1 MKLHRTTSFNPFLMT
16 AVPLVNVLVLVLAFS
31 MLSNAFIMQPGVMV
45 RLPLTSFA
53 LAPQRKTQV
62 ISIIAGAVPVIY
74 FRDQK
79 VTTDELDELLAKGNP
94 DAGAL
99 VIRADRSVP
108 FEVVAEVMN
117 IGLQRGYNIAIAGES
132 KASLRP

>member
-1 MKLHRTTSFNPFLMT
+1 MS

-31 MLSNAFIMQPGVMV
+31 MLSNAFIMQPGVTV

-53 LAPQRKTQV
+53 LAPQRQKQV
-62 ISIIAGAVPVIY
+62 ISITSGAAPVIY

-79 VTTDELDELLAKGNP
+79 VTTGELDDLLAKGNP
-94 DAGAL
+94 DSGAL
-99 VIRADRSVP
+99 IIRADRSVP

-117 IGLQRGYNIAIAGES
+117 IGLLRGYNIAIAAES
-132 KASLRP
+132 KEQRR